1 MSFFRSKPKDLTKN
15 NNNNDLSEHS
25 SKSEDV
31 TEYDNDREKLVEDGI
46 DKDGPLAGGCGV
58 AVDEEEEVHEEK
70 ENEVTVESVDSSDDD
85 DLEVTTENTIQECVV
100 QKEKRTITI
109 EGTTYDITDFDHPG
123 GNIINYASGNNDAT
137 DTFREF
143 HYRSKTARRVLQ
155 SLPHVENEV
164 NNDNNNNV
172 STDDSE
178 IKADFREMRTTLV
191 NNGCFEPD
199 YTHVYFRLMEI
210 AFYFGLGTF
219 LASYNTYASLF
230 SFILFKTRCGWVQHE
245 AGHTSLTGIKS
256 VDRVIQTITMG
267 FGGGVSSSVW
277 NSMHNK
283 HHATPQ
289 KIKHD
294 IDLDTTPAVA
304 FFKTAFEKNTNGP
317 KSAKYMNRIWTRLQ
331 AWSFLPLVNGV
342 FVHLFWTYYLHP
354 RKVLGLGISSATP
367 SSQQRVN
374 KYKKQLMNVKWLELI
389 CMTLS
394 HTVIPGIF
402 MAYSGYSIF
411 TAYFLLMIC
420 NFWNFIYLFGHFS
433 LSHTFTDVIPEDKH
447 LLWFEY
453 AIRHSVNISTKSSL
467 VTWVMGYLNFQI
479 EHHLFPSMPQY
490 KNAVAA
496 PYVRR
501 FCEKWDSDK
510 YHLKYTEMSYFK
522 AWKMMFTN
530 LNEVGKHYYDNGV
543 TMVDDKKNN

>member
-1 MSFFRSKPKDLTKN
+1 MSFFTSKSKSQKN
-15 NNNNDLSEHS
+15 NETSEQYA
-25 SKSEDV
+25 KSDDVIIHKEDSEEV
-31 TEYDNDREKLVEDGI
+31 REVGEGEEGETSEGAGAEAAEAPIAEVEDAN
-46 DKDGPLAGGCGV
+46 D
-58 AVDEEEEVHEEK
+58 
-70 ENEVTVESVDSSDDD
+70 ENEITVDSTESSDVDD
-85 DLEVTTENTIQECVV
+85 VEIPNENV
-100 QKEKRTITI
+100 QKEKRTIRI

-123 GNIINYASGNNDAT
+123 GNIINYASGDNDAT

-143 HYRSKTARRVLQ
+143 HYRSKHARRVLQ
-155 SLPHVENEV
+155 SLPHVE
-164 NNDNNNNV
+164 DNNVNI
-172 STDDSE
+172 STEDSE
-178 IKADFREMRTTLV
+178 IKEDFREMRTTLI

-199 YTHVYFRLMEI
+199 YIHVYFRLMEI

-245 AGHTSLTGIKS
+245 AGHTSLTCNKS
-256 VDRVIQTITMG
+256 IDRVIQTITMG

-317 KSAKYMNRIWTRLQ
+317 KSAKYMNRLWTRLQ

-367 SSQQRVN
+367 SSQQRVS
-374 KYKKQLMNVKWLELI
+374 KYTKQVMNVKWLEFI

-394 HTVIPGIF
+394 HTVIPSIF
-402 MAYSGYSIF
+402 MSYSGYSIF

-453 AIRHSVNISTKSSL
+453 AISHSVNISTKSSL
-467 VTWVMGYLNFQI
+467 VTWAMGYLNFQI

-496 PYVRR
+496 PYIRR
-501 FCEKWDSDK
+501 FCEKWNSDK
-510 YHLKYTEMSYFK
+510 YQLKYTEMSYFK

-543 TMVDDKKNN
+543 MVEDKKNN